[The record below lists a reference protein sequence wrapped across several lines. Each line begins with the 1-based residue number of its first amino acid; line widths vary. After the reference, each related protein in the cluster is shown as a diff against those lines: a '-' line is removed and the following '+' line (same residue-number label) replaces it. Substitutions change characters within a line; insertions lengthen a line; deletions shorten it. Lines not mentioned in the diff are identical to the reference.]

1 MSIRARHG
9 LCRLLVA
16 GAAFIHQVC
25 WAQADAS
32 VLEAIRARGHV
43 TCGVGTGPKGYSSV
57 DAQGNWSGISADFC
71 RALAVTVLGN
81 KSAVKFEPFA
91 GDDALS
97 ALRSGSIDVLSRNF
111 GMTSHLDTS
120 QGVRFAGILVY
131 EGQGFMVRRSQN
143 ITSALELSGARI
155 CAVADFSAP
164 QAIADY
170 FGGLKMP
177 FDPVKLDRW
186 PDAVVA
192 YTGGKGCQVLTGEL
206 SALALARQGL
216 ADADD
221 HVILP
226 EVAAKRLI
234 GPVVKQGDA
243 DWFSTVR
250 WTLYALIA
258 AEELGLTA
266 GNVEAART
274 AGSPEARRF
283 LGSGD
288 RSLGKL
294 FDLDADWTLR
304 LVRQIGN
311 YGELFE
317 RNLGQKSALKLDRR
331 LNNLAGKGGLHYAP
345 PFE

>member
-1 MSIRARHG
+1 MTIRARRG

-32 VLEAIRARGHV
+32 VLEAIRTRGHV
-43 TCGVGTGPKGYSSV
+43 ACGVGTGPKGYSSV
-57 DAQGNWSGISADFC
+57 DAQGNWSGISVDFC

-81 KSAVKFEPFA
+81 KSAVKFEPFS
-91 GDDALS
+91 GDDAYS
-97 ALRSGSIDVLSRNF
+97 ALRSGSIDVLSRNV
-111 GMTSHLDTS
+111 GMTSYLDTS
-120 QGVRFAGILVY
+120 QGVRFAGVLVY

-155 CAVADFSAP
+155 CAVTDSTAP

-177 FDPVKLDRW
+177 FDLVKLDRW
-186 PDAVVA
+186 PDAVAA
-192 YTGGKGCQVLTGEL
+192 YTGKGCPVLTGDL
-206 SALALARQGL
+206 SALALVRQGL
-216 ADADD
+216 GDTDD

-226 EVAAKRLI
+226 EVAAKRLV
-234 GPVVKQGDA
+234 GPVVKQGDEE
-243 DWFSTVR
+243 WFSTVR
-250 WTLYALIA
+250 WTLNALIA
-258 AEELGLTA
+258 AEELGVTA
-266 GNVEAART
+266 SNVETARA

-288 RSLGKL
+288 RALGRL
-294 FDLDADWTLR
+294 FDPDADWTLR
-304 LVRQIGN
+304 LIRQIGN

-331 LNNLAGKGGLHYAP
+331 LNNLARKGGLQYSP